1 MSERS
6 LVLALLLLAGLVFL
20 PQPPAQAAE
29 TGTQCTRTINS
40 LPTVIN
46 TPGTWCLARD
56 LTTTI
61 TQGFVVFI
69 GSDDVTLDCN
79 GHRLAPRVM
88 NPNAETWGIVAADR
102 RNITVRNCRVDGFR
116 FGILLQNGSDLEA
129 SNNRLSKNTYVGIFV
144 VGDNSVIRNNAVF
157 DTGGRDSAIGI
168 EGIGEVDIIDNV
180 VSGVKPVATASNPN
194 PSAVGIASLYEN
206 PTIAGNRVRGLVKI
220 GEHGLTIGIDAT
232 GVDRANIH
240 DNDLTASP
248 DGRFGISCSDTRS
261 VAVHNIINGF
271 DTAVFSCTAPD
282 NTVNP

>member
-1 MSERS
+1 MSERR

-20 PQPPAQAAE
+20 PQPVTRASEA
-29 TGTQCTRTINS
+29 GTQCTGTITA

-88 NPNAETWGIVAADR
+88 NPNAETLGVVAADQ

-129 SNNRLSKNTYVGIFV
+129 SNNRLSKNTYVGIFM
-144 VGDNSVIRNNAVF
+144 VGDNSVIRNNVVF
-157 DTGGRDSAIGI
+157 DTGGKGTAIGI
-168 EGIGEVDIIDNV
+168 EGLGDVDIIENV
-180 VSGVKPVATASNPN
+180 VSGVRPAATSFDPN
-194 PSAVGIASLYEN
+194 PSAIGIASLYEN
-206 PTIAGNRVRGLVKI
+206 PTIAGNRVRGLVKV
-220 GEHGLTIGIDAT
+220 GEHSLVIAINAA

-240 DNDLTASP
+240 DNDVTAAP
-248 DGRFGISCSDTRS
+248 DGRYGVFCSDART
-261 VAVHNIINGF
+261 VVVHNIINGF
-271 DTAVFSCTAPD
+271 TTPVFGCAAPD
-282 NTVNP
+282 NTTNP